1 LSVTFSGFQV
11 HRRVTAHEL
20 GQCYI
25 ILITNAALVVY
36 RQLRVIP
43 SNGLRFSVSVL
54 VGRGGRE
61 GERGKEIE
69 GGSEGEGGVF
79 QNRRH

>member
-1 LSVTFSGFQV
+1 MSVTFSGFRV

-25 ILITNAALVVY
+25 ILITNGDLVVY

-43 SNGLRFSVSVL
+43 SNVLSFSVSVL
-54 VGRGGRE
+54 VGKGGRE
-61 GERGKEIE
+61 GERGKRERDRGRE
-69 GGSEGEGGVF
+69 RG
-79 QNRRH
+79 